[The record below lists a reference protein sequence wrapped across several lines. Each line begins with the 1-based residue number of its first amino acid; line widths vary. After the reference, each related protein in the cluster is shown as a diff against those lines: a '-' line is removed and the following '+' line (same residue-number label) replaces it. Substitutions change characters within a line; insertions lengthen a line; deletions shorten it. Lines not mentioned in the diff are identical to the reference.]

1 MERRSTESDSVR
13 LLGLSQDL
21 LRYRNFSSSRR
32 YALQALL
39 SHPNLRW
46 PHQIL
51 AILHVLIA
59 ADHPI
64 NPHLPDWYSILQ
76 LHPLSDNTPL
86 IRKQFDKLSLLLNPL
101 TNHFPF
107 SQDAFTLV
115 RDAWSLL
122 SRPDR
127 KALYDRRLAQHSSK
141 MEDNGD
147 TFWTLCP
154 YCYCLFQYYRVYEDC
169 CLRCQNCT
177 RAFQAV
183 MIPSPPKA
191 VEGTNHYCCFGFF
204 PLGFSG
210 NVDEPKNDF
219 VDISD
224 KSEDSSGELGRKKK
238 GNTINLDSEKPKEE
252 EVEKGGDRTVE
263 NIKTGDVDGEFGVTG
278 KRRVMNVERAKPE
291 EEEARKGSDGIGE
304 KVKTSE
310 DGFLSPNVTKRPMK
324 RKSVAKNTKKL
335 MGTGKRGRRY
345 QNIIFAMGTD
355 KPNCNVKAGSG
366 VEEGGAGMVGG
377 LGSGSSGVCVF
388 AGRELC
394 EEDDDIPVGVPISC
408 DGWNGNFKS
417 F

>member
-141 MEDNGD
+141 MEDN
-147 TFWTLCP
+147 
-154 YCYCLFQYYRVYEDC
+154 
-169 CLRCQNCT
+169 
-177 RAFQAV
+177 
-183 MIPSPPKA
+183 
-191 VEGTNHYCCFGFF
+191 
-204 PLGFSG
+204 GFSG